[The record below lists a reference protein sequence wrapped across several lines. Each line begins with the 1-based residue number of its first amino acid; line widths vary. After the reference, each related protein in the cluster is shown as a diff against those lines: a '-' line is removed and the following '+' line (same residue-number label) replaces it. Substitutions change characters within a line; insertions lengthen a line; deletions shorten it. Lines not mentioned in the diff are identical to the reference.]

1 VFQNSGCYKLGLGK
15 SRDLRKFGGLG
26 LGVEGAG
33 EKWKKGKNA
42 KEKGI
47 LLLWIV
53 CVRER
58 DREKEVILY
67 IFPLLQF
74 LSLFSG
80 SVGFSKFTQIL
91 HSLFCHL
98 QRFQSSIATLQAN
111 RPFGKIKS

>member
-1 VFQNSGCYKLGLGK
+1 M
-15 SRDLRKFGGLG
+15 
-26 LGVEGAG
+26 E
-33 EKWKKGKNA
+33 EEKNA

-67 IFPLLQF
+67 IFPLMQF

-80 SVGFSKFTQIL
+80 SV
-91 HSLFCHL
+91 
-98 QRFQSSIATLQAN
+98 
-111 RPFGKIKS
+111 